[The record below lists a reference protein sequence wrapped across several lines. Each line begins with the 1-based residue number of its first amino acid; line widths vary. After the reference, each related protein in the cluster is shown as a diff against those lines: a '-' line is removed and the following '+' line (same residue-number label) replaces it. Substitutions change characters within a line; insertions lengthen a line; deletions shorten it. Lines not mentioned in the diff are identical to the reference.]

1 MDLQNKL
8 TFERAEQQ
16 KAEATEYVREQLK
29 YSVYLNDPKT
39 NPCNYEKQLGNKLP
53 ILSFETKLR
62 KLNPNLFVISNSWN
76 NNKKY
81 LYFQFHEDRIFI
93 SAFDV
98 LQDGCV
104 AEHSIMSAKT
114 EEVPDLDFVRTKDV
128 GGVSVSHID
137 KKDIPSSKLVDGE
150 LVFEGKGNPGFKEV
164 DTVYTEAFRGWRTVL
179 SYIVRAGVATPA
191 ECEAVFGV
199 ANTPQWKRTMGKGQ
213 VVELF

>member
-98 LQDGCV
+98 LQDGCI

-191 ECEAVFGV
+191 ECEAVFGN